1 MYANLKVHNEDKGID
16 ASVIP
21 SYLLLPNI
29 YSWFYS
35 DNLERCPLPTVG
47 PIVERPML
55 SLYRLME
62 CFIPQCALTQN
73 RNRPIDHPWFLRS
86 DSVHLQIPNTKFYWK
101 TCQLKRRSVK
111 PQLIKT
117 MSLYFFNKTNKLQQR
132 NSLKHKS
139 HHFTQWNG
147 ITTKPKRILRNKLVT
162 WNFSNWSSQQKI
174 FPDHYCDYST
184 NLYP

>member
-1 MYANLKVHNEDKGID
+1 M
-16 ASVIP
+16 
-21 SYLLLPNI
+21 

-47 PIVERPML
+47 PILERPML
-55 SLYRLME
+55 SHYRLME

-117 MSLYFFNKTNKLQQR
+117 MSLYFLIRQTNFNKET
-132 NSLKHKS
+132 H
-139 HHFTQWNG
+139 WNTKV
-147 ITTKPKRILRNKLVT
+147 ITSRSEMV
-162 WNFSNWSSQQKI
+162 SQQNQNV
-174 FPDHYCDYST
+174 FYET
-184 NLYP
+184 NLLHETFPTGQANKKYFQIITVIIPQIYTRNRDTSLLFKPLSCFFFF